1 MLKRS
6 LDPLLSYVAALGLL
20 LSVLGVVRADEPA
33 LAGGEVAAS
42 QSSSEAAGSEDAV
55 SGRSSDQDDPWLSL
69 PATGS
74 GIGDGKT
81 VVFVTAEEEY
91 RTEESFPMLARILAR
106 NGFDCTVLFAVDRDN
121 GTINPNQV
129 DNIPGL
135 EKLADADL
143 AVLALRWRMLP
154 DDQMKSIIDY
164 TNSGRPIVSIR
175 TNTHPF
181 NYEERRP
188 NSARKSSQIAASTH
202 EDVKD
207 TPYREYSW
215 QDGETGGG
223 WGRAVTGETWVR
235 HYGKHGFESTRAVP
249 AYHESDHPILRGVTD
264 VWGPSDVYGLELDI
278 DTIEPLLIGLV
289 VDGMQAD
296 DPIRPDREATPV
308 AWLKT
313 YEGTT
318 GNTTRVMATTMGAG
332 QAFDNESLRRLVI
345 NSVLHLLDLEVPKK
359 LDVTPVDPYHGRP
372 FGFNDHLVGR
382 LTKDA

>member
-6 LDPLLSYVAALGLL
+6 VTTLPNCLAALLL
-20 LSVLGVVRADEPA
+20 LLLTSDLRAEDLGAVADQ
-33 LAGGEVAAS
+33 AS
-42 QSSSEAAGSEDAV
+42 TPEETSEARQADGAV
-55 SGRSSDQDDPWLSL
+55 VGRSDVQDDPWLNL

-74 GIGDGKT
+74 GIGDGRT
-81 VVFVTAEEEY
+81 VVFITAEEEY

-135 EKLADADL
+135 EKLASADL
-143 AVLALRWRMLP
+143 AVMALRWRMLP
-154 DDQMKSIIDY
+154 DDQMKHIIDY
-164 TNSGRPIVSIR
+164 TNSGKPIVSVR

-188 NSARKSSQIAASTH
+188 NSARKSSQIAASTY

-235 HYGKHGFESTRAVP
+235 HYGKHAFESTRAVP
-249 AYHESDHPILRGVTD
+249 AYRESDHPVLRGVTD

-289 VDGMQAD
+289 VDGMQPN

-313 YEGTT
+313 YEGKT

-332 QAFDNESLRRLVI
+332 QDFDNESLRRMVL
-345 NSVLHLLDLEVPKK
+345 NSVLYLLDLEVPKK

-372 FGFNDHLVGR
+372 FGFNDHLIGR
-382 LTKDA
+382 LPKDA